1 MALARVRAR
10 LPARP
15 PARWSGP
22 GIMKVAHLSDLHL
35 GLRVFPKV
43 ERGWNLR
50 ERDLASIFHTAVQ
63 ELSRLR
69 PDLVLLSGNLFDRP
83 DPPSTAFLTLTRGI
97 RTLQD
102 LLPGVP
108 ILAIAGERD
117 TPRAPADPGP
127 VAVLD
132 ALPGVEA
139 ASGAPRA
146 VHLKDLGAHVLLVPY
161 RAAVRPPFPQ
171 LRPDPSARWNLL
183 LLRGNPG
190 DRPGALTLE
199 PEGWDYVALGGGRS
213 ARIWGPEPGRV
224 RTAGSLERLGV
235 DPWRESAVEKGFW
248 VFDLAAGKGE
258 FHPLPARPVIDLAP
272 VRVDDDSDEGT
283 RRLRELLEG
292 LPGGIEGKILRV
304 RLRGPRAGV
313 EESVSP
319 GLLSAIR
326 RRAAHLELQAGPG
339 DERLPERLAERP
351 GEGPVTEAQL
361 VWTPTERET
370 GLESE
375 SRLNP
380 GLVAV
385 IGERPEDRLL
395 LSEHFGNP
403 SGDPHPRLL
412 SLRLRYPKSRA
423 LPPSAFHPWRAEQ
436 SSEPAGTGRDAAA
449 PPTVVRDPERL
460 QALRADWIE
469 AVGDLEAMNL
479 EWVRERQEAES
490 RLTAYRDRARELR
503 GRLRRVEEAGAEAE
517 CPTCGRPLAEA
528 HPGFRDAL
536 REEWEDVVQDG
547 QWWKRRR
554 EQLEQKPDTLRDFD
568 RRVLE
573 LQSELERA
581 AEGVFTPG
589 SSSLSTPLDSR
600 RSGDPTTPVGAGS
613 VAASAPP
620 PAMPF
625 GRHDLFGLAGDLLGR
640 ITGGRIQALVP
651 APDTEG
657 WFVRSLTGEVRRPA
671 PSDLPLVSAAMQL
684 AVATDQGVPFIV
696 LRQFAATTD
705 DDEVVSLLQLL
716 GATRL
721 AIPVIVLLT
730 PALAERI
737 PELLVGSIE
746 IQRDDDGRARI
757 RESGSGRPVVTVPA
771 TTRGARPPV

>member
-1 MALARVRAR
+1 
-10 LPARP
+10 
-15 PARWSGP
+15 
-22 GIMKVAHLSDLHL
+22 MKVAHLSDLQL

-50 ERDLASIFHTAVQ
+50 ERDLAAIFHTAVQ
-63 ELSRLR
+63 ELARLG
-69 PDLVLLSGNLFDRP
+69 PDLVLLSGNVFDRP
-83 DPPSTAFLTLTRGI
+83 DPPSTAFLTITRGI

-146 VHLKDLGAHVLLVPY
+146 VHLKALGAHVLMVPY
-161 RAAVRPPFPQ
+161 RAAIRPPFPQ

-190 DRPGALTLE
+190 DRPGALALD

-213 ARIWGPEPGRV
+213 ARVWGPEPGRV

-248 VFDLAAGKGE
+248 TFDLVSHEGE

-272 VRVDDDSDEGT
+272 VRVEEDSGEGT

-304 RLRGPRAGV
+304 RLRGPRAGI
-313 EESVSP
+313 EEGVSP

-339 DERLPERLAERP
+339 DERLPESLAERP
-351 GEGPVTEAQL
+351 AAGPASRGDL
-361 VWTPTERET
+361 VWTPTGREP
-370 GLESE
+370 GVESE
-375 SRLNP
+375 VRLTP
-380 GLVAV
+380 GLLGV

-395 LSEHFGNP
+395 LSEHFGDP

-412 SLRLRYPKSRA
+412 SLRLRWPSPED
-423 LPPSAFHPWRAEQ
+423 LPSSAFRPWR
-436 SSEPAGTGRDAAA
+436 SGPSPDPARPGGVVA
-449 PPTVVRDPERL
+449 PRIATRDPARL
-460 QALRADWIE
+460 QTLRADWIE

-479 EWVRERQEAES
+479 EWVRERQEADS

-503 GRLRRVEEAGAEAE
+503 GRLRAVEEAGAEAE

-528 HPGFRDAL
+528 HPEFRDAL

-554 EQLEQKPDTLRDFD
+554 EQLEEKPDTLRDLD

-573 LQSELERA
+573 LQSELEEA
-581 AEGVFTPG
+581 AEGIFPSDPEGSSTAGDSPATGDPG
-589 SSSLSTPLDSR
+589 SDT
-600 RSGDPTTPVGAGS
+600 G
-613 VAASAPP
+613 PP
-620 PAMPF
+620 PSPTSAFLP
-625 GRHDLFGLAGDLLGR
+625 HDPFGLAGDLLGR

-651 APDTEG
+651 EPDTG
-657 WFVRSLTGEVRRPA
+657 AWFVRSLAGEVRRPA
-671 PSDLPLVSAAMQL
+671 PGDLPLVSAAMQL
-684 AVATDQGVPFIV
+684 AVATRERAPFIV

-721 AIPVIVLLT
+721 AIPVLVLLT

-737 PELLVGSIE
+737 PELLVGAIE
-746 IQRDDDGRARI
+746 VQRDDDGRARI

-771 TTRGARPPV
+771 TIRAARPPA